1 MQEVKWRL
9 MIGVKMKKFLYILFF
24 ASFILTA
31 CGGAAIAQPTIQP
44 AATIQ
49 PTAAPAPTEMK
60 IPAPAWEAQTYV
72 NEEVGFALDVPA
84 TWTYTEQVVGERGSQ
99 VKFLSAPDISDNAV
113 TIEGGVR
120 LIITLY
126 DWEPKDDL
134 PAFIAVRKEAWADNT
149 IVSEAQVMLEGG
161 LPSTLVTLQTP
172 DTALVYLL
180 AYVGET
186 YLVISGE
193 GDLELA
199 KQVFLTLREVTK

>member
-1 MQEVKWRL
+1 
-9 MIGVKMKKFLYILFF
+9 MKKILYMLFF
-24 ASFILTA
+24 ASFLLTS
-31 CGGAAIAQPTIQP
+31 CGGVATAQPTMQP
-44 AATIQ
+44 ATTIQ
-49 PTAAPAPTEMK
+49 PTAVSAPTEVR

-84 TWTYTEQVVGERGSQ
+84 DWTYTEQAVGERGSQ

-113 TIEGGVR
+113 VIEGGVR

-134 PAFIAVRKEAWADNT
+134 PAFVAVRKEAWADNT
-149 IVSEAQVMLEGG
+149 ILSEAQVTLEGG
-161 LPSTLVTLQTP
+161 LPSTLITLQTP
-172 DTALVYLL
+172 DAALVYLL
-180 AYVGET
+180 AYVGEK